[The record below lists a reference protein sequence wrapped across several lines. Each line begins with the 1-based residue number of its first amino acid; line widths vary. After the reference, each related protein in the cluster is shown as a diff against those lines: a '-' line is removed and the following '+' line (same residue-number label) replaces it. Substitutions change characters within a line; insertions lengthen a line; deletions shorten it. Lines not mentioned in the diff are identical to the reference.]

1 MKVTAYL
8 RKDHET
14 IRSLFAKFKNA
25 AGRTQNGR
33 DVIFEDIQ
41 REIGLHFQMEAE
53 IFYPALENTASVRA
67 QELAGKA
74 LDDHH
79 EADRMLERL
88 AELSTSDKEFDAKI
102 AELMK
107 KITSHID
114 AEEEE
119 IFEEARKNLP
129 EYRLEELGLEMEAR
143 RRIMTQR
150 AA

>member
-14 IRSLFAKFKNA
+14 IRSLFARFNNA
-25 AGRTQNGR
+25 AGRSQNGKET
-33 DVIFEDIQ
+33 IFEDIQ
-41 REIGLHFQMEAE
+41 REISLHFQMEAE
-53 IFYPALENTASVRA
+53 IFYPELENTASVRA

-74 LDDHH
+74 LDEHH
-79 EADRMLERL
+79 EADKMLERL
-88 AELSTSDKEFDAKI
+88 AELSTGDKEFDAKM

-107 KITSHID
+107 MITSHIE